1 MNFEPRIGVFRIRD
15 WGFKF
20 PIPSPKNTNPQF
32 KITNWQFYHHL
43 GLFTFISLL
52 NCNTFSEHSPPL
64 LYMQDLGQ
72 DTFITW
78 ELSLE
83 SHHSQSQIFP
93 IFFLSVFLLLYFF
106 FGFSDFFCIFLTYEF
121 FVEFFLYFLYS
132 FEVTKVNTGQ
142 QNCLKLAKK
151 HNKLFFARRAKKALD
166 RSPPQELE
174 VGLCSTVYIH
184 LRSTYTFVWLTV

>member
-1 MNFEPRIGVFRIRD
+1 MGGHKMGQQYSPHKLACTKYWTVILLASTALRD
-15 WGFKF
+15 YTYK
-20 PIPSPKNTNPQF
+20 
-32 KITNWQFYHHL
+32 
-43 GLFTFISLL
+43 
-52 NCNTFSEHSPPL
+52 
-64 LYMQDLGQ
+64 
-72 DTFITW
+72 TW
-78 ELSLE
+78 DKTLLSLGNC
-83 SHHSQSQIFP
+83 HSNHITVNHRFSQFFFFLFFCCC
-93 IFFLSVFLLLYFF
+93 IFFL
-106 FGFSDFFCIFLTYEF
+106 GFSDFFCIFLTYEF